1 MPLLTQQDIYSRDE
15 YEAMRPALRRRM
27 LTHKAPRRI
36 EVGPHCTVL
45 FESYETMHYQ
55 VHEMLRA
62 ENNWQV
68 PDAIAAELN
77 AYNPLI
83 PGHGE
88 LSATVMFEYTDEA
101 QRQVELRHLVGIE
114 RHLWLTIGDT
124 PPILAIFAEEQM
136 DADKISSV
144 QYARWRLNDEQRQLL
159 KQEGTVIRLSFD
171 HPHYRA
177 QSILS
182 ESSRQAIM
190 NDPD

>member
-1 MPLLTQQDIYSRDE
+1 MPLLTQQDIHSQAE

-36 EVGPHCTVL
+36 GVGPNCTVH
-45 FESYETMHYQ
+45 FESYQTMHYQ

-62 ENNWQV
+62 ENHWQA
-68 PDAIAAELN
+68 PDAIAAELD

-101 QRQVELRHLVGIE
+101 QRQVQLSQMVGIE
-114 RHLWLTIGDT
+114 QHLWLTIGDA
-124 PPILAIFAEEQM
+124 PPILAVFAEEQM
-136 DADKISSV
+136 DTDKISSV
-144 QYARWRLNDEQRQLL
+144 QYVKWHLSAEQCQLL
-159 KQEGTVIRLSFD
+159 KRDGTVIRLSFD
-171 HPHYRA
+171 HPHYTA
-177 QSILS
+177 QSVLS